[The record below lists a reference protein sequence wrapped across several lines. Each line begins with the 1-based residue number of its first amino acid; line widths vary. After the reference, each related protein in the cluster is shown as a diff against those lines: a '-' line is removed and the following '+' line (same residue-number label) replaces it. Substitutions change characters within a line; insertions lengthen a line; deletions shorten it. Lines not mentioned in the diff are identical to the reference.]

1 MSPVL
6 RFSYLVVGAIAIGL
20 AAASID
26 AAAFHPYVG
35 AVNPG
40 IAIAGVGL
48 LGMGCI
54 YVLHRAGWV
63 GSASWSQNRITIAGF
78 LIAALALSGL
88 TSLMDVAFGFPRD
101 INVPWPQ
108 AVLFYP
114 AIGFVAE
121 VMLALVPLTL
131 CVLVLK
137 LAPRFGESS
146 LAMYICIALAALV
159 EPLFQIA
166 GALQDGALSVLD
178 VYVVVAL
185 FVFGVLQLIAFRR
198 FGFLAMYAM
207 RLVYYLWWHIVW
219 GVLRLDWLF

>member
-26 AAAFHPYVG
+26 AAAFRPYVG

-54 YVLHRAGWV
+54 HVLHRAGWV
-63 GSASWSQNRITIAGF
+63 GSASWSQNRVTIAGF

-137 LAPRFGESS
+137 LVPRFGESS
-146 LAMYICIALAALV
+146 LAMYVCIALSALV